1 MAVPKNKEELVQAI
15 EDSYAKLK
23 KELNSIPIEMTGKKE
38 LEGHAKGTQM
48 SLNDLVSYL
57 VGWSEL
63 VLGWCEKKEKDW
75 SGLRQRV
82 FIRQSNFLG
91 TLTHPSGRGN
101 TTMIIH
107 NRSIRSNPDVI
118 VHRI

>member
-1 MAVPKNKEELVQAI
+1 MAVPKNKEELVLAI

-63 VLGWCEKKEKDW
+63 VLGWCEKKEK
-75 SGLRQRV
+75 GLEV
-82 FIRQSNFLG
+82 DFPEKG
-91 TLTHPSGRGN
+91 YK
-101 TTMIIH
+101 
-107 NRSIRSNPDVI
+107 
-118 VHRI
+118 